1 MNKPANSVTTGYRTS
16 AMLSC
21 VALLVLSM
29 LLPSDVH
36 AQYRCVE
43 SGKTLYTDKP
53 CADSASPNTAPLGN
67 APKQLG
73 DATNS
78 AYTSTNGTWRGQV
91 QMMAKL
97 GNAVV
102 SEAHVVSPFVIDLD
116 PQGKVTGA
124 VLEAG
129 CKLKG
134 IAKPS
139 LFPNMAELDVT
150 LSGCQYAGYNRQ
162 MTGRVALYAEKRYVD
177 FSLTMWDVSKR
188 PGGYY
193 EIKGT
198 LRR

>member
-1 MNKPANSVTTGYRTS
+1 
-16 AMLSC
+16 MLSC
-21 VALLVLSM
+21 VALLLISL
-29 LLPSDVH
+29 LLPVTVH

-43 SGKTLYTDKP
+43 NGKTLYTDKP

-91 QMMAKL
+91 QMMTKL

-116 PQGKVTGA
+116 PHGKVIGA

-134 IAKPS
+134 IAKPG

-150 LSGCQYAGYNRQ
+150 LSGCHYAGYNRQ
-162 MTGRVALYAEKRYVD
+162 MTGRVVLYAEKRYVD

-188 PGGYY
+188 HSGYY

-198 LRR
+198 FRR